1 MYLYITLWDNLS
13 KYFLLYLILNC
24 MCIGCV
30 MLGAGSVTGLDID
43 PQVVYINQLFH
54 LVAWCLCVCEQ

>member
-1 MYLYITLWDNLS
+1 
-13 KYFLLYLILNC
+13 
-24 MCIGCV
+24 

-54 LVAWCLCVCEQ
+54 LVAWCVCVCVCEQ

>member
-1 MYLYITLWDNLS
+1 
-13 KYFLLYLILNC
+13 
-24 MCIGCV
+24 

-54 LVAWCLCVCEQ
+54 LVAWCVCVSNSIFCVLSDA